1 MIHRESKNLLIDLF
15 SHPDASVRRHSAERL
30 SDLQSAIVSAS
41 LALALQDQ
49 DKGVRDAAARALL
62 GMKSKSAAFA
72 IAEYLVDSS
81 FITRNLASNL
91 LFQFGEVSIEPL
103 LLYAVHENHD
113 VRKLAIDT
121 LGLIGHP
128 SALPVLST
136 LIQDPDEN
144 VVLAVVEAFG
154 NIKDPSVVPHLAMIY
169 ATNSYARTVVAEALG
184 KIGHPSAVSFLLT
197 QLLEHPA
204 PEGEE
209 QLIIFAVIEALA
221 SAGTPGAAEHLE
233 RLARS
238 TTGKMRNIILYA
250 LVCIGER
257 YEVPLHSYQ
266 SLTPFF
272 REALSDDDT
281 RIVITAVKA
290 LQSTSS
296 DESENDVLRLLGR
309 NAVLDQFILTNL
321 RAGGTSLAAVAERFG
336 SLTPEQRKAAL
347 EHLIP
352 QMADLAASGA
362 PDVVRSR
369 ERLFDA
375 VEKEWMEADDDARII
390 FFDALFHLDE
400 QRAVSYFQELIAD
413 PEYWMRSHALELL
426 SQIGHYRSMEVLA
439 RFLEDPDEEVRS
451 FVQYVLSSRGV
462 IAESAQGEDTL

>member
-30 SDLQSAIVSAS
+30 SELKSAIVSAS

-91 LFQFGEVSIEPL
+91 LYQFGEVSIEPL
-103 LLYAVHENHD
+103 LFYAVYDNHD

-121 LGLIGHP
+121 LGMIGHP

-144 VVLAVVEAFG
+144 VILAVVEAFG
-154 NIKDPSVVPHLAMIY
+154 NIKDPSVIPHLAMIY
-169 ATNSYARTVVAEALG
+169 ATNGYARTVVAEAMG
-184 KIGHPSAVSFLLT
+184 KIGHPSAVPFLLT
-197 QLLEHPA
+197 RLLEQPQ

-209 QLIIFAVIEALA
+209 QLVIFAVIEALA
-221 SAGTPGAAEHLE
+221 AAGSPDAVPHLT
-233 RLARS
+233 RLAGS
-238 TTGKMRNIILYA
+238 TAGKIRNIILYA
-250 LVCIGER
+250 LVCIAER
-257 YEVPLHSYQ
+257 YETPLS
-266 SLTPFF
+266 SFSGLAPLFT
-272 REALSDDDT
+272 EALSDDDT

-290 LQSTSS
+290 LQSIPS
-296 DESENDVLRLLGR
+296 DASENEVLRLLGR
-309 NAVLDQFILTNL
+309 NAVLDQYILTSI
-321 RAGGTSLAAVAERFG
+321 RAGSTLFAAVAERFRI
-336 SLTPEQRKAAL
+336 LTPEQRKAAL

-352 QMADLAASGA
+352 QMAELGVSGG
-362 PDVVRSR
+362 PDIVRSR
-369 ERLFDA
+369 ERLFEA
-375 VEKEWMEADDDARII
+375 VEKEWLEADDDARIV

-400 QRAVSYFQELIAD
+400 QRAVMYFQELIAD
-413 PEYWMRSHALELL
+413 PEFWMRAHALELL
-426 SQIGHYRSMEVLA
+426 AQIGHYRSVDVLA
-439 RFLEDPDEEVRS
+439 RFLEDPDDEVRS
-451 FVQYVLSSRGV
+451 YVQYVLSSRGV